1 MRTISNIAF
10 ILLAAH
16 VSTGISPLKAQKGV
30 HQIIDFVELPAELK
44 IPGDS
49 ASFIEFT
56 EQWTFQAKGGLIK
69 EVKGL
74 DLPFPERCTRIKEIS
89 YEFMLLDPHLV
100 ESANRAFSEPD
111 SMDIPTRQLQAD
123 LIGLIESLAPISPRY
138 DPDKQLL
145 SVYFHEEWILD
156 PESRE
161 IHKEVKG
168 ITPVIWQRR
177 QTADGR
183 SIDEGDSG
191 LPVYYKTPLQK
202 IPLR

>member
-1 MRTISNIAF
+1 MRVISNIAF
-10 ILLAAH
+10 IMLAAH
-16 VSTGISPLKAQKGV
+16 VCAGISPLNAQEGV

-44 IPGDS
+44 IPGDT
-49 ASFIEFT
+49 ASFIKFT

-74 DLPFPERCTRIKEIS
+74 DLSLPEGTRRIKDIS

-100 ESANRAFSEPD
+100 ESANKAFSEPD

-123 LIGLIESLAPISPRY
+123 LIVLIESLAPISRRY
-138 DPDKQLL
+138 DPYKQLL

-156 PESRE
+156 PESSAF
-161 IHKEVKG
+161 HKNVKG

-177 QTADGR
+177 QTAEGR

-202 IPLR
+202 IPLH

>member
-1 MRTISNIAF
+1 MRTLSNIAF

-16 VSTGISPLKAQKGV
+16 VSVGISPLNAQEGI

-44 IPGDS
+44 IPGNT
-49 ASFIEFT
+49 ATFIEFT
-56 EQWTFQAKGGLIK
+56 EQWTFEAKRGLVK
-69 EVKGL
+69 EVKVH
-74 DLPFPERCTRIKEIS
+74 DLSLPMGTRRIKEIS
-89 YEFMLLDPHLV
+89 YEFILLDPHLV
-100 ESANRAFSEPD
+100 PSANKAFSEPD

-123 LIGLIESLAPISPRY
+123 LIALIQSLAPISRRY

-156 PESRE
+156 PESSE
-161 IHKEVKG
+161 FHKNVKG

-177 QTADGR
+177 QTAESR